1 MEGCGEAKELC
12 WHALFPGSEPLQD
25 SLRKLIPNVQTIP
38 GSVTHAVTPT
48 QFEHC
53 YSARHHFTCG
63 YTHSLNAVTLSDT
76 TSPVFTHIVW
86 TLLHCQTPLHLWL
99 HTQFQHC
106 YTVRHHFTRHY
117 KYSLNAVRHRF
128 TCHYTY
134 SLNADRV
141 RHHFTYGYTYSPNA
155 FTLSR
160 HHSPEVTHKFE
171 CCYRHH
177 FTWGDISMLHCCH

>member
-1 MEGCGEAKELC
+1 MG
-12 WHALFPGSEPLQD
+12 
-25 SLRKLIPNVQTIP
+25 KLTSGRLWWSKRTVLACTVSRIRAPSGFIEK
-38 GSVTHAVTPT
+38 THPKCTDHPRLS
-48 QFEHC
+48 
-53 YSARHHFTCG
+53 YSCS
-63 YTHSLNAVTLSDT
+63 YTHT
-76 TSPVFTHIVW
+76 VW
-86 TLLHCQTPLHLWL
+86 TLLQCQTPLHLWL
-99 HTQFQHC
+99 HTQFECC